1 MPFKKTKQ
9 GYEYSDKGSYR
20 IVSARENPFSLG
32 NLIRKL
38 FGMGKSVAN
47 LTRMYGSEEVKK
59 ALGK

>member
-20 IVSARENPFSLG
+20 IVSARENPFSLD